1 MATPYSRYL
10 IGSLP
15 WYSVLVVTGM
25 ALAVLIA
32 GREEK
37 RRGLPPDT
45 VLDLALCVIPCGIIG
60 ARLYYAA
67 FAWEMFADDPL
78 RVLRVW
84 EGGLAVYGG
93 VIGGGLAALV
103 FSRVRRIHPGVLTDM
118 IVPGLALAQAIGRW
132 GNYFNMEAYGREIT
146 SAAWQFFPAGVLVPR
161 GGRMVWHMAT
171 FFYESIWDLGV
182 FAALMALRRRVR
194 APLALTCWYFVLYG
208 AGRLVIE
215 GLRTDS
221 LTLPGGLRVSQALSL
236 LMILVAGGWL
246 CRHHGRKT

>member
-15 WYSVLVVTGM
+15 WYSVLVVLGM
-25 ALAVLIA
+25 ALAVFIA

-37 RRGLPPDT
+37 RLGLRQDT
-45 VLDLALCVIPCGIIG
+45 AIDLALCVIPCGIIG
-60 ARLYYAA
+60 ARLYYVA
-67 FAWEMFADDPL
+67 FAWDMFADNPL
-78 RVLRVW
+78 RILRVW

-93 VIGGGLAALV
+93 VIGGALAAVL
-103 FSRVRRIHPGVLTDM
+103 FSRARRVPLGVLTDLM
-118 IVPGLALAQAIGRW
+118 VPGLSLAQAIGRW

-146 SAAWQFFPAGVLVPR
+146 NAAWQFFPVGVLVPE
-161 GGRMVWHMAT
+161 GEAMVWHMAT

-182 FAALMALRRRVR
+182 FAALMSLRKRTRR
-194 APLALTCWYFVLYG
+194 PFALTCWYLALYG

-221 LTLPGGLRVSQALSL
+221 LMLFGTLRVSQMLSL
-236 LMILVAGGWL
+236 LMVLFAGGWL
-246 CRHHGRKT
+246 CQHHQ